1 MKFMQRAAASPASS
15 SPATPTAT
23 PTPDSEQVSKRRK
36 LSHKPTPSKTQ
47 ASAAQIDQAAVQ
59 AALAEEERK
68 RQEALVQR
76 AAELGDEHWVLERPD
91 KGTSPSR
98 EIQTPLNVVYVG
110 FAQIDCS
117 NDADLDAES
126 IDSLPGYT
134 SKIRRYNMPDKLASK
149 HRTMKERDSESD
161 DSGDSSSSS
170 SSDSDSDSDADRRAG
185 RHSYGKRPEPPRSD
199 SPRTILQSK
208 KSAEQAKAKQFA
220 GQRRKKEIKLN
231 SPKTPSS
238 GGGLLSI
245 SSGGATP
252 FRQNCHRCGK
262 PGHKSAEC
270 KNSSLKR
277 SAR

>member
-134 SKIRRYNMPDKLASK
+134 SKIRRYNMPDKLVGSLSFPFFFSNMPKDPFGMAIIS
-149 HRTMKERDSESD
+149 H
-161 DSGDSSSSS
+161 SSH
-170 SSDSDSDSDADRRAG
+170 DL
-185 RHSYGKRPEPPRSD
+185 HSY
-199 SPRTILQSK
+199 
-208 KSAEQAKAKQFA
+208 
-220 GQRRKKEIKLN
+220 RR
-231 SPKTPSS
+231 
-238 GGGLLSI
+238 LS
-245 SSGGATP
+245 T
-252 FRQNCHRCGK
+252 
-262 PGHKSAEC
+262 
-270 KNSSLKR
+270 
-277 SAR
+277 AR